1 MGRQER
7 PLLLPGDPPE
17 IFRCNRKEVFELA
30 HAVLADVPGLIRG
43 PRILKEPGR
52 LLMVGFCHVKGVF
65 KGGVV
70 ESFVIHA
77 TSLVPF
83 PG

>member
-1 MGRQER
+1 
-7 PLLLPGDPPE
+7 
-17 IFRCNRKEVFELA
+17 
-30 HAVLADVPGLIRG
+30 
-43 PRILKEPGR
+43 
-52 LLMVGFCHVKGVF
+52 MVGFCHIKGVF

-77 TSLVPF
+77 TSVVPF